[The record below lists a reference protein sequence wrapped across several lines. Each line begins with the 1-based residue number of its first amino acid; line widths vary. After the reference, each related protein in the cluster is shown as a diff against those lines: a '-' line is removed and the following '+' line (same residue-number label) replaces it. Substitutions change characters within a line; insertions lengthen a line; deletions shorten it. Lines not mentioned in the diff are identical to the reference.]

1 MYTHNTEICVAGN
14 RFLLTRFP
22 NWVGLGAFLLWT
34 PTYNL
39 PCYQRDCTPK
49 PYPEVPHYCLSV
61 LLELKLALHT
71 GLHPLWPMYLCF
83 FSHSHFP
90 AALTLSR
97 SGMHCQITLDG
108 LAGEAPS
115 ARNLQVQFSW
125 HESGST
131 SGPTCHASP
140 GHSMSEAE
148 RSLSVGLCLQ
158 SYLSIM

>member
-1 MYTHNTEICVAGN
+1 MGGAGSIPALN
-14 RFLLTRFP
+14 PYIQPPLLSKRLHTKTIPRSSP
-22 NWVGLGAFLLWT
+22 LL
-34 PTYNL
+34 
-39 PCYQRDCTPK
+39 
-49 PYPEVPHYCLSV
+49 LSV

-131 SGPTCHASP
+131 SGPTCHSSP
-140 GHSMSEAE
+140 GHSISEAE